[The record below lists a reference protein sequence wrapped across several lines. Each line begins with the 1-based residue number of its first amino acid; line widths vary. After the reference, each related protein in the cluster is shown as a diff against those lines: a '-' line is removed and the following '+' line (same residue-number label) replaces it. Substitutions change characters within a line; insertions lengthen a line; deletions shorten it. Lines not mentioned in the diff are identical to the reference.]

1 MLKEGVKDTI
11 DDLNRLLIRQ
21 AVSEFLRACEAQEK
35 KMLPPGRIDAK
46 DPLPWY
52 CGGKNYSRGAT
63 IIKAKYSQT
72 YYKYEISE
80 TGGNDEN

>member
-21 AVSEFLRACEAQEK
+21 AVSEFLRACERKEK

-46 DPLPWY
+46 DHLPWY
-52 CGGKNYSRGAT
+52 CGGKYYSRAAT
-63 IIKAKYSQT
+63 TYKTKYCQT
-72 YYKYEISE
+72 DYKSEISE
-80 TGGNDEN
+80 TGGSDEN